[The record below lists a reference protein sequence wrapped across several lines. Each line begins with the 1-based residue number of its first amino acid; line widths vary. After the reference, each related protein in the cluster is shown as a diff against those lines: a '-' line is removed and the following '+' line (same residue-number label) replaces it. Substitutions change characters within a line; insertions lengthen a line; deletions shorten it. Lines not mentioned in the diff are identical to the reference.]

1 MYRSKVTKKASQ
13 KHCLILTQTNCKKI
27 LRQLDKFNIK
37 TSLSFEVIGIKRI
50 MSNYYE
56 QLYINTSNN
65 LD

>member
-50 MSNYYE
+50 IAITMNNY
-56 QLYINTSNN
+56 ISTHRIT
-65 LD
+65 